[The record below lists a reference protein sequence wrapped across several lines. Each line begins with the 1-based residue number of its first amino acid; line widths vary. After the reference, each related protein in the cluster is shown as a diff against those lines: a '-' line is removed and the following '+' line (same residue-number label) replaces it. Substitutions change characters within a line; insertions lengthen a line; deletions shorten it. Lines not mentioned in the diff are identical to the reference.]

1 MKDKV
6 LLSVKGVSKSF
17 IGVKAVDNVNLEVME
32 GEVHGVVGENGA
44 GKSTLMNLI
53 FGMLKRDSGS
63 IFFDGQEVNFKGP
76 ADALKAGI
84 SMIHQ
89 ESSLVQQFT
98 ASENIWLGMEER
110 FMKNGI
116 INNKA
121 RDEATQ
127 ALFDEFKLD
136 TLKYNMM
143 ISESSIASCQMVEV
157 IRAVA
162 GNAKLIIM
170 DEPTSSLSEK
180 EVTVLFRI
188 IKQLVEKNV
197 AVIYISHKLDEVLT
211 ICDRVSVY
219 RDSKYITT
227 ANVGD
232 IDRHQLVSFVVGREL
247 NNLYPKE
254 KSEIG
259 ETILE
264 VRNLT
269 KYGKFRNVSFSL
281 HKGEI
286 LGFAGLQGAGR
297 SEVAECIFGIEK
309 ADEGEILIEG
319 KTVKI
324 KSPATAIH
332 NGLGMVTE
340 DRLRS
345 GIIAQLSVLCNM
357 TLARLEKYCSKG
369 LKVISRKKEIAAV
382 DENIKTLQVKV
393 NSRNQPI
400 DSLSGGNQQK
410 VIIGRWTLS
419 TPKILILDEPTRG
432 IDVGSKSEIH
442 KLMSHFV
449 KQGMSIILISSEM
462 EEVLGMADRI
472 IVMRDGQIVHTCIR
486 EEATQEILGSYALG

>member
-1 MKDKV
+1 MEKKV

-17 IGVKAVDNVNLEVME
+17 IGVKAVDNVDLTVFES
-32 GEVHGVVGENGA
+32 EVHGVVGENGA

-53 FGMLKRDSGS
+53 FGILKRDSGV
-63 IFFDGQEVNFKGP
+63 IEFEGKEVKFKGP
-76 ADALKAGI
+76 TDALSAGI

-98 ASENIWLGMEER
+98 ASENIWLGMEKR
-110 FMKNGI
+110 FIHNGI

-121 RDEATQ
+121 RDQATQ
-127 ALFDEFKLD
+127 KLFDEFQLGYLRYD
-136 TLKYNMM
+136 M
-143 ISESSIASCQMVEV
+143 IIGESSIAACQMIEV

-180 EVTVLFRI
+180 EIAVLFRI
-188 IKQLVEKNV
+188 IRQLVAQKV
-197 AVIYISHKLDEVLT
+197 SVIYISHKLDEVLE

-227 ANVGD
+227 EDVSNL
-232 IDRHQLVSFVVGREL
+232 DRDKLVSYVVGREL
-247 NNLYPKE
+247 TTLYPKE
-254 KSEIG
+254 KSTIG
-259 ETILE
+259 DTILE
-264 VRNLT
+264 VRHLT
-269 KYGKFRNVSFSL
+269 RYGKFKDVSFSL
-281 HKGEI
+281 KKGEI
-286 LGFAGLQGAGR
+286 LGFSGLQGAGR
-297 SEVAECIFGIEK
+297 SEVAECIFGIEHP
-309 ADEGEILIEG
+309 DEGEILIDG
-319 KTVKI
+319 KMVKI
-324 KSPATAIH
+324 KSPAKAIA

-357 TLARLEKYCSKG
+357 TLARLENYCTKG
-369 LKVISRKKEIAAV
+369 LRTIRKRKEIAAV
-382 DENIKTLQVKV
+382 EENIKALQIKV
-393 NSRNQPI
+393 SSLNQRI

-410 VIIGRWTLS
+410 VIIGRWTLK

-449 KQGMSIILISSEM
+449 KMGMSIILISSEM
-462 EEVLGMADRI
+462 DEVLGMSDRI
-472 IVMRDGQIVHTCIR
+472 VVMRDGQIVHTGQK
-486 EEATQEILGSYALG
+486 EEITQEILGSYALG

>member
-116 INNKA
+116 INNRA

-136 TLKYNMM
+136 TLKYNML

-180 EVTVLFRI
+180 EVAVLFRI
-188 IKQLVEKNV
+188 IRQLVEKKV

-219 RDSKYITT
+219 RDSKYIT
-227 ANVGD
+227 
-232 IDRHQLVSFVVGREL
+232 
-247 NNLYPKE
+247 NLK
-254 KSEIG
+254 
-259 ETILE
+259 L
-264 VRNLT
+264 
-269 KYGKFRNVSFSL
+269 GKLYWR
-281 HKGEI
+281 
-286 LGFAGLQGAGR
+286 
-297 SEVAECIFGIEK
+297 
-309 ADEGEILIEG
+309 
-319 KTVKI
+319 
-324 KSPATAIH
+324 
-332 NGLGMVTE
+332 
-340 DRLRS
+340 
-345 GIIAQLSVLCNM
+345 
-357 TLARLEKYCSKG
+357 
-369 LKVISRKKEIAAV
+369 
-382 DENIKTLQVKV
+382 
-393 NSRNQPI
+393 
-400 DSLSGGNQQK
+400 
-410 VIIGRWTLS
+410 
-419 TPKILILDEPTRG
+419 
-432 IDVGSKSEIH
+432 
-442 KLMSHFV
+442 
-449 KQGMSIILISSEM
+449 
-462 EEVLGMADRI
+462 
-472 IVMRDGQIVHTCIR
+472 
-486 EEATQEILGSYALG
+486 